1 MIDKALLT
9 AIEESEGELIALR
22 RRLHAIPEVGDA
34 LPMTRQLVCEYLDN
48 LGIPY
53 RSLSDCDGVIA
64 EIRGA
69 KNGATIAFRADMDA
83 LNLTEENDLSFRSGI
98 PGKMHGC
105 GHDAH
110 TAILLVTAKLLW
122 AHRAS
127 LGGSIRLLFQ
137 TGEETGSGAK
147 KMIAEGA
154 IDGVDA
160 AFSLH
165 VGNLAGDT
173 LAPGE
178 LAILPGYVSAGK
190 IKFTLTVRG
199 RGTHS
204 AFPERGVDP
213 ILIAARIVNGC
224 EEIVA
229 REIPAGTAAT
239 ISFGSLHAGED
250 HNTIP
255 EVAVIKGSIRCQ
267 DYDIKCFLGE
277 RVAKVATAIAEAYRA
292 ECEVDLRMGSDSVFN
307 DRELAAATA
316 DIVANALPTV
326 RVYTSLQAPMMAS
339 DDFANYAKRIP
350 SVYFMLHTNAPEK
363 GICEPNHSPRFA
375 IDESVLKNGVAA
387 YMAIALDSHID
398 KK

>member
-1 MIDKALLT
+1 MHEAILNEIT
-9 AIEESEGELIALR
+9 ATEAELIALR

-34 LPMTRQLVCEYLDN
+34 LPLTRAVVCEYLDAY
-48 LGIPY
+48 GIPY
-53 RSLSDCDGVIA
+53 RTLTDCDGVIA

-69 KNGATIAFRADMDA
+69 QDGPTVAFRADMDA
-83 LNLTEENDLSFRSGI
+83 LNLTEEADLPYRSEI
-98 PGKMHGC
+98 PGRMHAC

-122 AHRAS
+122 ARRAS
-127 LGGSIRLLFQ
+127 LCGAVRLLFQ

-147 KMIAEGA
+147 RMIAGGA
-154 IDGVDA
+154 LDGVDA
-160 AFSLH
+160 AFALH
-165 VGNLAGDT
+165 VGNLAGDA

-178 LAILPGYVSAGK
+178 LAILPGFVSAGK
-190 IKFTLTVRG
+190 IKFTLTVKG

-204 AFPERGVDP
+204 AFPERGIDP

-239 ISFGSLHAGED
+239 VTFGSLHAGED

-267 DYDIKCFLGE
+267 DYDTKCFLGE

-292 ECEVDLRMGSDSVFN
+292 ECVVDLKIGSDSVKN
-307 DRELAAATA
+307 EAVAAERAA
-316 DIVANALPTV
+316 RAVAAALPTV
-326 RVYTSLQAPMMAS
+326 RVHTSLPAPLMAS
-339 DDFANYAKRIP
+339 DDFANYATRIP

-363 GICEPNHSPRFA
+363 GITEPNHSPRFA

-387 YMAIALDSHID
+387 YMAIAAAYLGGEI
-398 KK
+398 